1 MKSSLQFRWLAWSF
15 LALFTLS
22 CTHVGSSA
30 AKGDLTLYQVHLQVE
45 DAMLRYRNKSI
56 GGDLAVGQRK
66 AVEQAYAEYEPV
78 YTGAV
83 DKAGGKD
90 QARNAL
96 ASGEVRA
103 AAERVIASV
112 SQLP

>member
-1 MKSSLQFRWLAWSF
+1 MKSPVPFRWLAWSF

-22 CTHVGSSA
+22 CAHVGGSG
-30 AKGDLTLYQVHLQVE
+30 KRELTLHQVHLQVE

-56 GGDLAVGQRK
+56 GGNLAVGQRK
-66 AVEQAYAEYEPV
+66 AVEQAYEEYEPV
-78 YTGAV
+78 YTAAV
-83 DKAGGKD
+83 GEAGGTE
-90 QARNAL
+90 QARNTL

-103 AAERVIASV
+103 AAERVIAGV

>member
-1 MKSSLQFRWLAWSF
+1 MKLLCRFGWLAWSF
-15 LALFTLS
+15 PALLTLS
-22 CTHVGSSA
+22 CAHVGSST
-30 AKGDLTLYQVHLQVE
+30 KGDLTLYQVHLQVE

-66 AVEQAYAEYEPV
+66 AVEQAYEEYEPV
-78 YTGAV
+78 YNDAV
-83 DKAGGKD
+83 EKAGGKE
-90 QARNAL
+90 QARFAL
-96 ASGEVRA
+96 AAGEVRV